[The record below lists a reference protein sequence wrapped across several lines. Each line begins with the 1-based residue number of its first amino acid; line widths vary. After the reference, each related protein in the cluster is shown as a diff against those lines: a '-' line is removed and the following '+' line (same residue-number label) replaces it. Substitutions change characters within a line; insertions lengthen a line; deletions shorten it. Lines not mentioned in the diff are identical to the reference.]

1 MKRKADVFWT
11 ILPDIE
17 IPKSIYKDP
26 HKVSSLAPCPVVAD
40 YSSRSRL
47 LLSPFQ
53 LDIKPSWLFDHKIND
68 YSFQGFEYN
77 SNDVQPENIWGMN
90 TVMDT
95 GQAQWYD
102 PKKAQFQYIMP
113 YVFIT
118 EEDVSMAIMGLQKS
132 ETKSN
137 FDELQ
142 FIEAVLDIQKIP
154 RALSSAWAFQG
165 LKSEAQFLKNQ
176 PHMKLLF
183 SKPVRLHKFTSTPL
197 FEQWTQENNR
207 LVGYQKGTKNLFDL
221 IHKRQPKKLFKE
233 VKENVEYSEP

>member
-1 MKRKADVFWT
+1 MKHKADIYWT

-17 IPKSIYKDP
+17 IPKSIYRDP
-26 HKVSSLAPCPVVAD
+26 DKISTLAPCPVVAD
-40 YSSRSRL
+40 YSNRSRL
-47 LLSPFQ
+47 LLSPFH
-53 LDIKPSWLFDHKIND
+53 LEIKPQWIFDHKVNG
-68 YSFQGFEYN
+68 YVFQGFDYK
-77 SNDVQPENIWGMN
+77 SNDIRPELVWGMN

-102 PKKAQFQYIMP
+102 QTKAQFQYIMP

-137 FDELQ
+137 LDDLQ
-142 FIEAVLDIQKIP
+142 FIEAVLEIQKMP

-165 LKSEAQFLKNQ
+165 MKSEAVFLKNQ
-176 PHMKLLF
+176 PQMKLLF

-197 FEQWTQENNR
+197 FEEWTKENSR
-207 LVGYQKGTKNLFDL
+207 LVGYQRGTRNLFDL
-221 IHKRQPKKLFKE
+221 IHKRQPKNLFKE
-233 VKENVEYSEP
+233 IKKNIEYSEA